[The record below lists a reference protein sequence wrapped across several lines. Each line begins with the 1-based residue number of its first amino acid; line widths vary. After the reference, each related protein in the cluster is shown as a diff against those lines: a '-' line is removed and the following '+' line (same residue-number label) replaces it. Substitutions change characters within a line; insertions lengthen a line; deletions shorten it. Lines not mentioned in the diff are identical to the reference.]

1 MSLAFIVTRFFLVR
15 FFINERKMNKAR
27 RKLYRQIIGYLK
39 PEYSIEMYLLG
50 CLPYTN
56 KDNTRLGTVYQN
68 LNYLAFG
75 IIRNYLMSH

>member
-1 MSLAFIVTRFFLVR
+1 
-15 FFINERKMNKAR
+15 MNKAS

-56 KDNTRLGTVYQN
+56 KANTRVGTVFQN

-75 IIRNYLMSH
+75 IIINYLMSHWSEDILSILP